1 MRQIAI
7 YLNLSLLSVKFD
19 EFDENGQ
26 NFACKFK
33 RIRKMIAIYFSSTGN
48 TKHCVEKFIERL
60 GGDIPAVSI
69 EDEGCGE
76 LIKSHDDVILAYP
89 VYFSDLPQIMREFIC
104 ENSANFR
111 GKNVFIIATMEI
123 FSGDGAGCAARIL
136 RRAGAKITGGVHL
149 RMPAFILDVAIFS
162 YSAQKNERLIKE
174 ASAKLE
180 RVAQAFAAG
189 KPPKEGLGMLCR
201 IAGFLGQRLW
211 MKIWDKT
218 PFARRKP
225 SLDTARCS
233 GCGECAKSCPMQNIK
248 IEHGKAKFGERCT
261 ICYRCVN
268 KCRQKAITILGRAK
282 NLEKSV
288 AAELKDI

>member
-233 GCGECAKSCPMQNIK
+233 GCGECPKSCPMQNIK